1 MHGYLK
7 LPILETLRTY
17 TRAMLRND
25 VIAGV
30 AVAGVCIPQAMAY
43 SRLAGAPITAGL
55 YAALVAMVLYA
66 VFTTSRQVIVGPD
79 AAMSALT
86 GAALLPLVGG
96 DPSRY
101 TSLVTLLA
109 ILIGISCI
117 IAVVGNLSFISE
129 FLSRPILLGYMAGL
143 ALAVIASQLPY
154 LFGVSSTP
162 RSNFFT
168 SVWHVLT
175 ELGNI
180 HVPTLVFSLVLG
192 VIAYYANKKSFKL
205 PVSIVILG
213 VGLLASIVL
222 NFDGRGI
229 AMVGDIP
236 KGLPLPSA
244 PSLRFSD
251 VQALIIPA
259 LAIMMVAYANTIAV
273 SRSFPLKGV
282 RPVDPSQ
289 EFAALGI
296 SNIFAGVFQG
306 LPVSASGA
314 RTAVNSQSKA
324 NSQLSQIFGAIVI
337 GLALLFLTPV
347 LKYIPLSALAV
358 ILTAAIIKLLDYS
371 EFRSIWHAWRSEA
384 ALVIITTLGVTILG
398 IFQGLLLAVLLAI
411 GNLIRLS
418 AFPSDAV
425 LGVAEDGSIRDK
437 SRPPKTELI
446 PGIIMYRF
454 DAPLYFGNASQFRD
468 RVIELVEDEPEA
480 KWFLWD
486 AETITSIDSTA
497 GAMLLSLIR
506 ELKSRDITFCIA
518 RLKGPIRSTINKTH
532 RLNHVFQT
540 TPHFPS
546 MGQALEAFE
555 AEHKQPIDPKKT
567 NVIAKNKPEEE
578 AEPKKDKSKQKEES

>member
-1 MHGYLK
+1 MQGNLK
-7 LPILETLRTY
+7 LPIIETLRTY
-17 TRAMLRND
+17 SRSMLRGD
-25 VIAGV
+25 LVAGI

-55 YAALVAMVLYA
+55 YAALVAMILYA

-79 AAMSALT
+79 AATSALT

-101 TSLVTLLA
+101 TSLVALLA
-109 ILIGISCI
+109 VLIGISCI

-154 LFGVSSTP
+154 LFGLTSIP

-168 SVWHVLT
+168 SLWHILT
-175 ELGNI
+175 QLSNVHMQTLIFSGLLGG
-180 HVPTLVFSLVLG
+180 F
-192 VIAYYANKKSFKL
+192 AYYYTKRGFRV
-205 PVSIVILG
+205 PVSIVILALG
-213 VGLLASIVL
+213 VVLALIL
-222 NFDGRGI
+222 NFDSRGI
-229 AMVGDIP
+229 ALVGDIP
-236 KGLPLPSA
+236 KGLPLPA
-244 PSLRFSD
+244 MPSLRFSD
-251 VQALIIPA
+251 VQALIVPA

-289 EFAALGI
+289 EFTALGI
-296 SNIFAGVFQG
+296 SNIFSGFFQG

-324 NSQLSQIFGAIVI
+324 KSQLSQIFGAIVI
-337 GLALLFLTPV
+337 GLALLVFTPL
-347 LKYIPLSALAV
+347 LKYIPLAALAV
-358 ILTAAIIKLLDYS
+358 ILTTAIVKLLDYS

-437 SRPPKTELI
+437 SRPPKTEPI

-468 RVIELVEDEPEA
+468 RVIELVEEDPEA

-486 AETITSIDSTA
+486 AETITSVDSTA
-497 GAMLLSLIR
+497 GAMLLGLIQ
-506 ELKSRDITFCIA
+506 ELKTREINFCIA
-518 RLKGPIRSTINKTH
+518 RMKGPIRSTINRTH
-532 RLNHVFQT
+532 RLSYVFKN
-540 TPHFPS
+540 TPHYPS

-555 AEHKQPIDPKKT
+555 AEQQQTIDPRKT
-567 NVIAKNKPEEE
+567 NVIAKNKP
-578 AEPKKDKSKQKEES
+578 KEETDAKEAKPDDKK